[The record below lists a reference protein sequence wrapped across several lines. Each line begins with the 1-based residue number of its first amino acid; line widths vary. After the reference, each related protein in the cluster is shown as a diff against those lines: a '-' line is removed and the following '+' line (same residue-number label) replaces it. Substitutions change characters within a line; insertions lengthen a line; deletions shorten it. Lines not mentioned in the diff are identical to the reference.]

1 MHLIKEQFMFS
12 QLQDK
17 ALITVNP
24 NVLLD
29 MKLGGNI
36 RRKRRNF
43 DEFKAKIKAQ
53 GIIQPVVARPI
64 EGNENCL
71 ELLGGYGRR
80 DAALAIDLA
89 EVPVLIRL
97 VDDKT
102 ALEIHLSENVDRVD
116 VTIVDE
122 VEFARRYISLH
133 HGDRQSAATALGWD
147 LSKMSSRLELL
158 TCTADV
164 LDALDDGKIK
174 AGHALILSVFNP
186 TIQNNT
192 LAKILKENW
201 SVKDTKAKAN
211 QVQIPLSV
219 AKFDLTECNTCQ
231 FNSQRQSGL
240 FDMGDVEAKCS
251 NNGCFKQKNTVYME
265 IKRQEAEERFG
276 KVLFLSQTHKAD
288 RKTVSAVVV
297 GDSQYNEGCEG
308 CSNRVA
314 IIDDTITGS
323 AGRISESQCIDLKCF
338 AKCVKANAPQPV
350 ENVALP
356 ATSTNEKTG
365 QASQEAG
372 QSEKAIT
379 KKTVVAG
386 NISNPAVDAHIAE
399 LRDIAGE
406 QVKNSQAFSL
416 ALQVV
421 SLIKF
426 TGYKTIS
433 NVDTSVS
440 KLMTKSED
448 ELRNM
453 INGMVLHA
461 AKKSTSF
468 GGGDIKGAS
477 KLLAYCASVDGDGL
491 GQLSAKWV
499 PTEKV
504 LKLYTTA
511 QLIQLCKLSGFAEAM
526 EKKAAKSFDK
536 ISKGK
541 KDVLLKALLA
551 TPFDWTHF
559 APAGY
564 QKLLPKFE

>member
-1 MHLIKEQFMFS
+1 MFS

-17 ALITVNP
+17 ALITVHP
-24 NVLLD
+24 SVLLD

-64 EGNENCL
+64 EGNESCL

-80 DAALAIDLA
+80 DAALAIELA
-89 EVPVLIRL
+89 EVPVLIRV
-97 VDDKT
+97 VDDQT
-102 ALEIHLSENVDRVD
+102 ALEIHLAENQDRSEI
-116 VTIVDE
+116 TICDE

-147 LSKMSSRLELL
+147 VSKLSARLELL
-158 TCTADV
+158 TCANEV
-164 LDALDDGKIK
+164 LDALDDGTIK
-174 AGHALILSVFNP
+174 AGHALVLSVFNH
-186 TIQNNT
+186 TIQTNT
-192 LAKILKENW
+192 LTKILKEGW
-201 SVKDTKAKAN
+201 SVKETKAKAS

-219 AKFDLTECNTCQ
+219 AKFDLTQCNTCPH
-231 FNSQRQSGL
+231 NSQRQSGL

-251 NNGCFKQKNTVYME
+251 NNACFKLKNTEYME

-276 KVLFLSQTHKAD
+276 KVLLLSQTNKAD

-350 ENVALP
+350 ENVASP
-356 ATSTNEKTG
+356 ATSTNEKTE
-365 QASQEAG
+365 QVSQEVA
-372 QSEKAIT
+372 QSEKTAS
-379 KKTVVAG
+379 KKAVVSG
-386 NISNPAVDAHIAE
+386 NISNPAIDAHISE

-426 TGYKTIS
+426 TGYKMIS
-433 NVDTSVS
+433 NVDTAVS

-453 INGMVLHA
+453 INGIVLHA
-461 AKKSTSF
+461 AKKSTNF

-477 KLLAYCASVDGDGL
+477 KLLAYCASVESDGL
-491 GQLSAKWV
+491 GKLTEKWI

-511 QLIQLCKLSGFAEAM
+511 QLIQLCKLSGFAESM
-526 EKKAAKSFDK
+526 EKKAPKSFDK

-541 KDVLLKALLA
+541 KDVLLKGMLE

>member
-1 MHLIKEQFMFS
+1 M
-12 QLQDK
+12 
-17 ALITVNP
+17 
-24 NVLLD
+24 
-29 MKLGGNI
+29 
-36 RRKRRNF
+36 
-43 DEFKAKIKAQ
+43 
-53 GIIQPVVARPI
+53 
-64 EGNENCL
+64 
-71 ELLGGYGRR
+71 
-80 DAALAIDLA
+80 
-89 EVPVLIRL
+89 PVLIRV

-102 ALEIHLSENVDRVD
+102 ALEIHLSENQDREN
-116 VTIVDE
+116 VTICDE

-133 HGDRQSAATALGWD
+133 HGDRQSAATTLGWD
-147 LSKMSSRLELL
+147 VSKLSSRLELL
-158 TCTADV
+158 TCTTDV
-164 LDALDDGKIK
+164 LDALDDAKIK
-174 AGHALILSVFNP
+174 AGHALTLSVFNEK
-186 TIQNNT
+186 IQNNT
-192 LAKILKENW
+192 LNKILTEGW
-201 SVKDTKAKAN
+201 SVLETKKKAN
-211 QVQIPLSV
+211 KVQIPLSV
-219 AKFDLTECNTCQ
+219 AKFDPTDCNTCPH
-231 FNSQRQSGL
+231 NSQRQSGL

-251 NNGCFKQKNTVYME
+251 NNGCFKQKNAEYME

-276 KVLFLSQTHKAD
+276 KVLFLSQTNKAD

-350 ENVALP
+350 ENMTAL
-356 ATSTNEKTG
+356 ATSQTDAKVPQT
-365 QASQEAG
+365 SQEAAT
-372 QSEKAIT
+372 QSTPVT
-379 KKTVVAG
+379 KKSVVAG
-386 NISNPAVDAHIAE
+386 NISNPAIDAHIAE
-399 LRDIAGE
+399 MRDIAGE
-406 QVKNSQAFSL
+406 QVKDSQAFSL

-426 TGYKTIS
+426 TNYKMIS
-433 NVDTSVS
+433 NIETSVS

-453 INGMVLHA
+453 INGIVLHA

-477 KLLAYCASVDGDGL
+477 KLLAYCASVEGDGL
-491 GQLSAKWV
+491 AQLSAKWV
-499 PTEKV
+499 PNIKV

-526 EKKAAKSFDK
+526 ENKAPKSFDK

-541 KDVLLKALLA
+541 KDVLLKAILE

-559 APAGY
+559 SPAGY